1 MEKVSREG
9 KGWGAIL
16 NQVLKEGHAVMN
28 KGLKAS
34 DEEHPEQRDQSV
46 QRPWGRTGPGVR
58 GRGGGGGQG
67 GEGAGPGKG
76 QGAGSGK
83 GSWRTQALPGERR
96 GPGGLLAEKGAGPD
110 SCAHG
115 LPLAVVGR
123 KDCEG

>member
-1 MEKVSREG
+1 M
-9 KGWGAIL
+9 
-16 NQVLKEGHAVMN
+16 LKEGHAVMN

-34 DEEHPEQRDQSV
+34 DEEHPDQREQSV

-58 GRGGGGGQG
+58 GREGGGGQG

-76 QGAGSGK
+76 
-83 GSWRTQALPGERR
+83 SWRTQALPGARR
-96 GPGGLLAEKGAGPD
+96 GPGGLLAEKGAEPD

-123 KDCEG
+123 KDCKG